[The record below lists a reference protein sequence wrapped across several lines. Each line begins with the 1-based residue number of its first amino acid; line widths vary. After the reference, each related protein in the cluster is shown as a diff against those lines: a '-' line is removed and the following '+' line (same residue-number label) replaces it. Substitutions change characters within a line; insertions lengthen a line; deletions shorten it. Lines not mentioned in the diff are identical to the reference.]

1 MKAARAWV
9 ERYVPRGSVVLG
21 VLTLGSYMLGL
32 LRDRTFARTY
42 GAGSELDAYN
52 AAFLVPDF
60 LFNLL
65 VASGIAAAVVP
76 LFTHL
81 KHKSKQAAEQYTNA
95 VLTGSVGVM
104 VIVAAALWF
113 FADGASHLVA
123 PGLSSEAQGQVAQLM
138 RILSLSPLLFAASN
152 TLGAVLVAERRF
164 LFYGLSP
171 ILYNVGIIA
180 GTLFLAPR
188 MGIVG
193 AAIGTL
199 IGAALHLLARV
210 IDISWSGWRL
220 RFQTPWNVP
229 ATAQTVRLM
238 LPKML
243 GHPVELATFWV
254 FTALASHL
262 AAGSIAILN
271 FARNFQSVPVSIIG
285 ITLATTAFPA
295 LAHAAAKKSRRNFSE
310 TYWRT
315 FATVGVSSA
324 LAGLLLWLIRRPLVA
339 VLLGG
344 GAFDRGDIKL
354 TAATLGIFCLS
365 VPTEALSHLAARSFY
380 ATQNTLTP
388 VLFSMASLV
397 VAGVSAY
404 LLLPTLGLMALPL
417 GFFLGSAVK
426 LIGLTALL
434 PRRLRQI

>member
-1 MKAARAWV
+1 MKWMGRF
-9 ERYVPRGSVVLG
+9 VPRGSVVLG
-21 VLTLGSYMLGL
+21 VLTFGSYALGL
-32 LRDRTFARTY
+32 LRDRTFARTF
-42 GAGSELDAYN
+42 GAGVELDAYN

-76 LFTHL
+76 LFTQL
-81 KHKSKQAAEQYTNA
+81 KHASKQEAERYTNA

-104 VIVAAALWF
+104 VVVAAALWF
-113 FADGASHLVA
+113 FADSASHLVA
-123 PGLSSEAQGQVAQLM
+123 PGLSSEAQQQVAQLM
-138 RILSLSPLLFAASN
+138 RILALSPLLFAASN

-171 ILYNVGIIA
+171 ILYNAGIIA
-180 GTLFLAPR
+180 GTLLLAPR
-188 MGIVG
+188 IGIVG
-193 AAIGTL
+193 TAIGTL
-199 IGAALHLLARV
+199 IGAGLHLLTRV
-210 IDISWSGWRL
+210 IDVSRSGWRL
-220 RFQTPWNVP
+220 RFQIPWEVP
-229 ATAQTVRLM
+229 AITRTVRLM
-238 LPKML
+238 LPKIL

-262 AAGSIAILN
+262 ASGSIAILN

-295 LAHAAAKKSRRNFSE
+295 LSHAAVKKSRRSFSK

-315 FATVGVSSA
+315 FMTVGMASV
-324 LAGLLLWLIRRPLVA
+324 LAGLALWLVRRPLVA
-339 VLLGG
+339 ILLGG
-344 GAFDRGDIKL
+344 GAFETGDIKL
-354 TAATLGIFCLS
+354 TAATLGMFSLS